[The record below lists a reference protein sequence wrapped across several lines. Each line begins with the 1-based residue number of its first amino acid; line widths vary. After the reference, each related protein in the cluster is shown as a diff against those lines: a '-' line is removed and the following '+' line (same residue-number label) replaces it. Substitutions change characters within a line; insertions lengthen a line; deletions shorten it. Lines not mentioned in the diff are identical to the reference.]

1 MAQSLAQAYEQAT
14 GDIRL
19 HLGCGPNVFDGYIN
33 VEGDYIL
40 NHKGGPKEGVV
51 IHNITEAYPLPDDSV
66 DEILSVHVIEH
77 IMPNDIPAMFA
88 EWKRIL
94 KPTGFVAVEWPD
106 LLKMCQYIVY
116 HPDSLWSDDKKVLK
130 QSVAG
135 IFGNIARYK
144 DPAMLHKWGY
154 SEESMI
160 KLFEKHGFSRAEG
173 QVPAHRKSRADSRVA
188 AWK

>member
-1 MAQSLAQAYEQAT
+1 MR
-14 GDIRL
+14 DIVRAVNECQGPVRL

-33 VEGDYIL
+33 VDGDYIL
-40 NHKGGPKEGVV
+40 NSKGGKPEGVI
-51 IHNITEAYPLPDDSV
+51 IHDITSRYPLPANSV

-77 IMPNDIPAMFA
+77 IIPTGIPNMFA
-88 EWKRIL
+88 EWRRIL

-106 LLKMCQYIVY
+106 LLKLCQYVVDN
-116 HPDSLWSDDKKVLK
+116 PDSLWSDNKKILK

-135 IFGNIARYK
+135 IFGNIGRYK

-154 SEESMI
+154 SAESMQ
-160 KLFEKHGFSRAEG
+160 KLFEKHGFSRTEI
-173 QVPAHRKSRADSRVA
+173 QSNLHKKSSADSRVV

>member
-1 MAQSLAQAYEQAT
+1 MKKLEQAFKEEQ
-14 GDIRL
+14 GSIRL
-19 HLGCGPNVFDGYIN
+19 HLGCGPNVFPGYIN
-33 VEGDYIL
+33 VEGDYIA
-40 NHKGGPKEGVV
+40 NSKGGIPEGVV
-51 IHNITEAYPLPDDSV
+51 IHNITEPYPLPDDSV

-88 EWKRIL
+88 EWRRIL

-116 HPDSLWSDDKKVLK
+116 HPDSLWTDDKKIMK

-135 IFGNIARYK
+135 IFGNIGRYK

-173 QVPAHRKSRADSRVA
+173 QLPAYRKSRADSRVA

>member
-1 MAQSLAQAYEQAT
+1 MAESLEQAFKET
-14 GDIRL
+14 QGPIKL
-19 HLGCGPNVFDGYIN
+19 HLGCGPNIFPGYIN

-40 NHKGGPKEGVV
+40 NSKGGAPEGVV
-51 IHNITEAYPLPDDSV
+51 IHNITETYPLPDDSV

-77 IMPNDIPAMFA
+77 IMPTDIPAMFA

-116 HPDSLWSDDKKVLK
+116 HPDSLWSEDRKEMK

-135 IFGNIARYK
+135 IFGNIGRYK

-173 QVPAHRKSRADSRVA
+173 QLPAYRKSRADSRVA

>member
-1 MAQSLAQAYEQAT
+1 MKKLEQAFREAT
-14 GDIRL
+14 GPIKL
-19 HLGCGPNVFDGYIN
+19 HLGCGPNIFDGYIN

-40 NHKGGPKEGVV
+40 NSKGGPADGVV
-51 IHNITEAYPLPDDSV
+51 IHNITETYPLPDNSV

-77 IMPNDIPAMFA
+77 IIPTDIPAMFA

-94 KPTGFVAVEWPD
+94 KPEGFVAVEWPD
-106 LLKMCQYIVY
+106 LLKMCQYICY
-116 HPDSLWSDDKKVLK
+116 HPDSLWSDNKKVLK

-135 IFGNIARYK
+135 IFGNIGKYK

-173 QVPAHRKSRADSRVA
+173 QLPAYRKTSADSRVA